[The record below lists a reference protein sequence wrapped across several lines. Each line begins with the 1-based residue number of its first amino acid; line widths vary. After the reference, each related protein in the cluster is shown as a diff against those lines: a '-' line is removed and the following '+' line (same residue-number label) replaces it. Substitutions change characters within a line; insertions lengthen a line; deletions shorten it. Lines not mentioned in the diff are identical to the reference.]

1 MTRYY
6 GQVAYGEDKE
16 THPGVYD
23 KVITERS
30 YKGDVEKIS
39 RRLQDTDKINGDI
52 TVQNTISIIADAFAM
67 SHFYD
72 IIYVTWLGNKWIV
85 SSVEVDRPRLTLRLG
100 GLYNGPTA

>member
-6 GQVAYGEDKE
+6 GQVAYGEDRE
-16 THPGVYD
+16 IRPGVYD

-52 TVQNTISIIADAFAM
+52 TVQNTISIIADSFAM

-72 IIYVTWLGNKWIV
+72 IVYVTWLGNKWIV

>member
-6 GQVAYGEDKE
+6 GQVAYGEDRE
-16 THPGVYD
+16 IRPGVYD

-30 YKGDVEKIS
+30 YKGYVEKIS

-52 TVQNTISIIADAFAM
+52 TVQNTISIITDAFAM

-72 IIYVTWLGNKWIV
+72 IIYVTWLGNKGIV
-85 SSVEVDRPRLTLRLG
+85 SSVEVDRPRLTIRLG